1 MREDDQPWSSSYTRL
16 LLRKKNRN
24 YRFYK
29 KYNSQYN
36 FLLNQENTNPE
47 ILTKYLDKK
56 NKAFLKAR
64 KAANQSTMANKRAK
78 LAFFNSV
85 NSTMN
90 NCSISAKKKFNIL
103 QKLMKNNKFLPTPPF
118 IENNEIKIFH
128 ETSESGGSELG
139 LNFFLHLKVHGL
151 NVK

>member
-1 MREDDQPWSSSYTRL
+1 MHGL
-16 LLRKKNRN
+16 VNRK

-36 FLLNQENTNPE
+36 FLLSQGNTS
-47 ILTKYLDKK
+47 IDVLTKYHERK

-78 LAFFNSV
+78 MAFFNAV

-90 NCSISAKKKFNIL
+90 NNSISAKKKF
-103 QKLMKNNKFLPTPPF
+103 
-118 IENNEIKIFH
+118 
-128 ETSESGGSELG
+128 
-139 LNFFLHLKVHGL
+139 
-151 NVK
+151 